1 MFHRRGAFSFANE
14 RPILLGGA
22 LCLDFINTI
31 GWRGDPTRTIE
42 FLPSYSELVL
52 WALGSGVID
61 RQKSLHLIDEGM
73 KNPVTSTATLQLAK
87 ELRVELESAFDP
99 NLQQSTNLP
108 IATAIVRSV
117 GEFDTLVEGVGRLR
131 WTSTA
136 TGSDISLPLLPVA
149 ISALELATSRKI
161 EMVKRCADD
170 DCAWL
175 FIDDTRNHSRR
186 WCSMEDC
193 GNRAKAGAHY
203 ARRKQDQ

>member
-1 MFHRRGAFSFANE
+1 MFSRRGAFSFANE

-31 GWRGDPTRTIE
+31 GWRGDPIRTIE
-42 FLPSYSELVL
+42 FIPSYSELVH
-52 WALGSGVID
+52 WSLGSGVLD
-61 RQKSLHLIDEGM
+61 QHKSAHLIDEGLR
-73 KNPVTSTATLQLAK
+73 NPAKSTAALEVAK

-99 NLQQSTNLP
+99 DLRQSTNLS
-108 IATAIVRSV
+108 IATAILRSV
-117 GEFDTLVEGVGRLR
+117 GDLEMLVAGADGLR

-136 TGSDISLPLLPVA
+136 TGSDILLPLVPVA
-149 ISALELATSRKI
+149 ISGLELATSRKR
-161 EMVKRCADD
+161 EMVKRCADQ

-203 ARRKQDQ
+203 ARRKQNF